1 MHIIIGLL
9 TTLAGLV
16 WALHA
21 LQNAGFD
28 LNSLNPFYYARR
40 RKWQN
45 TYGARPILNI
55 DEPMTL
61 GAVMV
66 IGVAGC
72 DGSIT
77 REAKT
82 AMLDMFQS
90 EFGLNAS
97 GANELY
103 ISASHL
109 LKGEDNLA
117 AQIPNIVKRSK
128 EKVNEDQ
135 YVSILSL
142 MNKTGNLEGGL
153 VADQIAMVE
162 AFSIQ
167 YDFTR
172 VINGKWNN

>member
-9 TTLAGLV
+9 TTTAGLI

-21 LQNAGFD
+21 LQNSGFD

-40 RKWQN
+40 RKWQS

-66 IGVAGC
+66 LGVAGC

-77 REAKT
+77 RETKA
-82 AMLDMFQS
+82 DIFNMFQS
-90 EFGLNAS
+90 EFGLDAK

-109 LKGEDNLA
+109 LKGEENLVG
-117 AQIPNIVKRSK
+117 QMPHIVKRSK
-128 EKVNEDQ
+128 DKLNEEQ
-135 YVSILSL
+135 HLSIVLL
-142 MNKTGNLEGGL
+142 MDKAGNLEGGL
-153 VADQIAMVE
+153 GDVKIAMME
-162 AFSIQ
+162 AFSNQ
-167 YDFTR
+167 YSFNR
-172 VINGKWNN
+172 VIKGKWDN